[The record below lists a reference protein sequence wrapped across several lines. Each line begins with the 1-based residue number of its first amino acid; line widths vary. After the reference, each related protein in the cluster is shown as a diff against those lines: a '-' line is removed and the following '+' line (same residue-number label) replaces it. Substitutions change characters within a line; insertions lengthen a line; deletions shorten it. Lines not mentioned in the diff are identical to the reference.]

1 MGLVYKNLSWMRPG
15 PEEKDSDRLPVAGVR
30 DGKKDALV
38 SRSLVPDWGKFPH
51 PPPPNPPGTVGK
63 GVINS

>member
-1 MGLVYKNLSWMRPG
+1 MVYKNLSWMRPG

-38 SRSLVPDWGKFPH
+38 SRSLVLDWEKFLH
-51 PPPPNPPGTVGK
+51 PPPPAPPGTVGK
-63 GVINS
+63 GVITS